1 MTHEDIRAA
10 LSRGWLDKR
19 DRARLE
25 AQLAEPAHS
34 LSAGAT
40 TDAFEHIAI
49 EGDGA
54 FIAATRRALRM
65 LRGTSGWSHARNIR
79 RIKPCDTGLPVG
91 GALVGNTA
99 EFETVTWQGDP
110 AFYASSIGHEGV
122 HAGGVDGSADGERRA
137 LTLQAKVLREL
148 GAPRATVETIE
159 RHAAHPTAFHLGG
172 GK

>member
-25 AQLAEPAHS
+25 AQLAEPVHS
-34 LSAGAT
+34 QSAGAA

-54 FIAATRRALRM
+54 FVSATKQALRM
-65 LRGTSGWSHARNIR
+65 LRGTSGWAHTHNIR
-79 RIKPCDTGLPVG
+79 RIRSCDTGLPVG
-91 GALVGNTA
+91 GALVGDTA
-99 EFETVTWQGDP
+99 EFETATWQGDP
-110 AFYASSIGHEGV
+110 KFYASSIGHEGV
-122 HAGGVDGSADGERRA
+122 HAGGADGSADGERRA

-159 RHAAHPTAFHLGG
+159 RHAANPTAFHSG
-172 GK
+172 

>member
-54 FIAATRRALRM
+54 FVAATRRALRM
-65 LRGTSGWSHARNIR
+65 LRGTSGWPSMAGIR
-79 RIKPCDTGLPVG
+79 RIRSCDTGWPVG
-91 GALVGNTA
+91 GALMGDTA
-99 EFETVTWQGDP
+99 EFERATWQGDP
-110 AFYASSIGHEGV
+110 KFYASSIGHEGV
-122 HAGGVDGSADGERRA
+122 HAAGADGSAEGERQA
-137 LTLQAKVLREL
+137 LTVQARVLREL
-148 GAPRATVETIE
+148 GAPRATIEAIE
-159 RHAAHPTAFHLGG
+159 RHAAHPTAFHLG
-172 GK
+172 